1 MASKKSS
8 RLSRRRVLK
17 TTGAAVLGGGAAML
31 GGGPVAAQGGAPAVL
46 TNAQGGRR
54 FNAFVKYDFATPP
67 ELMDLTVLPLTGR
80 QMVLRQ
86 EAAQTCYTQV
96 DYVLEPEREVARRGG
111 VPRTQPTIVGHGGVG
126 IVEAIGP
133 QVLGC
138 RVGDRVVV
146 NLHASCGRC
155 FNCLN
160 MRSDK
165 CRNNGRANPTPTST
179 MADGTQVYSA
189 TSGMAE
195 LFIVNEE
202 YATPLFS
209 DVSSA
214 EISMLTCVSGCG
226 LGMTMTN
233 CAVEVASDVVIFG
246 AGPVGL
252 AAVMGAKVKG
262 ASRIIAVEPIA
273 YRRDLALR
281 LGATDVVDPNQYAGR
296 EPIPNPS
303 ANGDRFRDELV
314 MHLREMTRESNDRL
328 WAGMGRNGP
337 HHIIEAVGGDRM
349 VPKEVQGPDPTG
361 ITVLNQCWELC
372 SSIGTIVTCSVGH
385 PSDGFV
391 SLPAS
396 QWADGAKH
404 HWPGTGG
411 GTNDRRDAPR
421 HVRLMETGQIDMAA
435 SVGKTFPLSQVT
447 QAYQECADRTTISTV
462 VTSNV

>member
-17 TTGAAVLGGGAAML
+17 TTGAAVLGGGAAIL
-31 GGGPVAAQGGAPAVL
+31 GSSPVAAQGGAPAVL

-54 FNAFVKYDFATPP
+54 FQAFVKYNAANPA
-67 ELMDLTVLPLTGR
+67 ELMDLTVLPITGR
-80 QMVLRQ
+80 QMVIRQ
-86 EAAQTCYTQV
+86 EAAQTCYTNV
-96 DYVLEPEREVARRGG
+96 DTVL
-111 VPRTQPTIVGHGGVG
+111 VPGTNINRPTIMGHGGVG

-133 QVLGC
+133 QVLSC

-146 NLHASCGRC
+146 NLHDACGRC

-165 CRNNGRANPTPTST
+165 CVQGRDAVPTCT
-179 MADGTQVYSA
+179 MADGTQVYSP

-195 LFIVNEE
+195 LLIVNED
-202 YATPLFS
+202 YATPLFT
-209 DVSSA
+209 DVSPA

-233 CAVEVASDVVIFG
+233 CPVEVASDVVIFG

-273 YRRDLALR
+273 YRRDLALK
-281 LGATDVVDPNQYAGR
+281 LGATDVVDPNQYTGR
-296 EPIPNPS
+296 EPISNPS
-303 ANGDRFRDELV
+303 ANGDRFRDDLV
-314 MHLREMTRESNDRL
+314 MHLREMTRERNDRL

-337 HHIIEAVGGDRM
+337 HHVIEAVGGDRLTP
-349 VPKEVQGPDPTG
+349 VEVQGPDPTG
-361 ITVLNQCWELC
+361 ITVLNQCWELG
-372 SSIGTIVTCSVGH
+372 SSIGTIVTCSVGQ
-385 PSDGFV
+385 PRDGFV

-435 SVGKTFPLSQVT
+435 SVGRTHPLSQSR
-447 QAYQECADRTTISTV
+447 QAYQECADRTIISTV
-462 VTSNV
+462 VTANT